1 MCDAHRDDLPAVSAT
16 TPAAA
21 SAAISTTVAS
31 AAARPL
37 RFRTSFIYI
46 QRAAAQLRA
55 VDGRNCLVP
64 LFRAGHFHEAE
75 APRSASIAVGHNADS
90 VHLSVCLEHLAQVVF
105 RRVEIKVAYKDVLQ
119 TNRLWLS
126 YLSVGEFG
134 AQAGANCRVLI
145 AGAGEQSN
153 AREV

>member
-1 MCDAHRDDLPAVSAT
+1 MCSVHRDDLPAVPAT
-16 TPAAA
+16 TTAPAAA
-21 SAAISTTVAS
+21 ASTAISTTVAS

-37 RFRTSFIYI
+37 RFRTSLIYV
-46 QRAAAQLRA
+46 QRPAAQLRA
-55 VDGRNCLVP
+55 VDGRNCLIP

-105 RRVEIKVAYKDVLQ
+105 RRVEIKVAYEDVLQ

-134 AQAGANCRVLI
+134 AQAGATAVC
-145 AGAGEQSN
+145 S
-153 AREV
+153 